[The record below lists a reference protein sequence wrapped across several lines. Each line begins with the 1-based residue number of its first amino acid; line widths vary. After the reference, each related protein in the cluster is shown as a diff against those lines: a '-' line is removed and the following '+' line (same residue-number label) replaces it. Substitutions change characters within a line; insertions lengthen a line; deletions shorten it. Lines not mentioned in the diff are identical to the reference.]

1 MKLRNRKARKRAQ
14 VGRPPKFDVLRKP
27 SGQVAYPRAERKAEI
42 MSTVTQARIR
52 QYGVVESDAASQL
65 SGYALGR
72 LYLAGGLGKGI
83 SADEA
88 AMMLQAGNRMHEDMV
103 RYYGVVLGQQPN
115 ARAAEIMRVKGYG
128 NEPRASAATKAAN
141 QMMKI
146 EGALGMVD
154 RQGAPVRSLCKR
166 LIVHDEDAASWTTS
180 MVETVK
186 VGLRALIGFYGLRS
200 V

>member
-1 MKLRNRKARKRAQ
+1 MKLRNKKARKRAQ
-14 VGRPPKFDVLRKP
+14 VGRPPKVDALRKP

-42 MSTVTQARIR
+42 MSTVTQARTR
-52 QYGVVESDAASQL
+52 QYGLVESDAGSQL
-65 SGYALGR
+65 AGYALGR

-83 SADEA
+83 NAEEA
-88 AMMLQAGNRMHEDMV
+88 ALMLQAGNRMHEDMV

-115 ARAAEIMRVKGYG
+115 VRAAEIMRVKGYG
-128 NEPRASAATKAAN
+128 AEPRAKAAQSAANT
-141 QMMKI
+141 MMAI
-146 EGALGMVD
+146 EGILGMVD

-186 VGLRALIGFYGLRS
+186 VGLRALVGYYGLRS
-200 V
+200 A